1 MILHT
6 QTNRQIGRRTVCF
19 ILYRQSDLQS
29 QKTKTLAYMEW
40 QKYKQIYQNIK
51 TESLTQREEKKVI
64 TAGLTNTERY
74 ND

>member
-6 QTNRQIGRRTVCF
+6 QTNRKIGRRTVCF

>member
-40 QKYKQIYQNIK
+40 QKYKEIYQNIK

>member
-29 QKTKTLAYMEW
+29 KKTKTLAYMEW

>member
-40 QKYKQIYQNIK
+40 QKYKQIYKNIK

-64 TAGLTNTERY
+64 TAGLTNTEGY

>member
-51 TESLTQREEKKVI
+51 TEDLTQREEKKVI